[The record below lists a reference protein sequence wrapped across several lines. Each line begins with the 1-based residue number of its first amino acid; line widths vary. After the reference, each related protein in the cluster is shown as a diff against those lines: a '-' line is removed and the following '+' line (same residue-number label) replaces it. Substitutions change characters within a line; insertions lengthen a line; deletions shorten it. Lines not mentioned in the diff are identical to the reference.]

1 MHLNTHDYIEY
12 IKRDLMQTIERE
24 NESRKAMMRLAV
36 LLHGDSGTL
45 PNYQWT
51 DTPPELLRSSRHTV
65 LVRST
70 EPTNRLRGKNSRQ
83 LISWWP
89 RRMRPWLPLPQEVLQ
104 RTTELVNALQELRSQ
119 VQHAAGQY
127 TRLRRVLG
135 KQRQLRRPSL
145 ERVEPP
151 LPSPTG
157 TSSPRSVGSVNA
169 PPGYRASPYR
179 PRLNS
184 TGNGTGAPAS
194 TAAPSHPAGKATG
207 GSQARSGQGAAAY
220 HGDGSINSSPSPL
233 ALNHGPLTAF
243 RIPSVG
249 ARPPGRP
256 PTRHIAREPQPSM
269 PMARDAIGWGNVP
282 AATAPPPDAPPT
294 GGVQ

>member
-1 MHLNTHDYIEY
+1 
-12 IKRDLMQTIERE
+12 
-24 NESRKAMMRLAV
+24 
-36 LLHGDSGTL
+36 
-45 PNYQWT
+45 
-51 DTPPELLRSSRHTV
+51 
-65 LVRST
+65 
-70 EPTNRLRGKNSRQ
+70 
-83 LISWWP
+83 
-89 RRMRPWLPLPQEVLQ
+89 VLQ

-127 TRLRRVLG
+127 TRLRRVLS

-157 TSSPRSVGSVNA
+157 MSSPTSAGSVNA

-184 TGNGTGAPAS
+184 TGNGAGAPAS
-194 TAAPSHPAGKATG
+194 MAAPSHLAKAVG
-207 GSQARSGQGAAAY
+207 GSHPRSGQGAAAY
-220 HGDGSINSSPSPL
+220 HGDGSINSLPSPL
-233 ALNHGPLTAF
+233 VLNHGPLTAF

-256 PTRHIAREPQPSM
+256 PTRHLVREPQPSM
-269 PMARDAIGWGNVP
+269 PMARDAIGWGNVAP
-282 AATAPPPDAPPT
+282 ATAPPPDAPPN
-294 GGVQ
+294 GSFNDAPARLGPL